1 MPDGDAIED
10 IIDDLGEDKITKE
23 SSKLFFFL

>member
-10 IIDDLGEDKITKE
+10 IIDDSGEDKITKE